1 MNKVSRRDFL
11 KSLGAVSAL
20 LVAGRSGLT
29 IFGAEQE
36 KPFEFLVIGDSLI
49 WGQGLEEKDKFYT
62 LIHEW
67 LKTTAFGRPRAV
79 NMKVKAHSGATLK
92 LHAEETEKFKKAGHD
107 ETHYYPP
114 EVNVSSPSSWKQIE
128 VAADEYR
135 AAGINGA
142 DLIMISGGIT
152 DITTSGVYNPKGND
166 DELRTWIKKYCQD
179 DMFDVLDLAAT
190 KNPDAKLVVI
200 GYFPAISPKSDKKKI
215 FNAWLEVL
223 SFPRAFKWTV
233 NNSLVRPFYFDK
245 PNKRGIERSRIWIE
259 ESTRHLKLAVD
270 RINQKYGA
278 GRAVFVESPLTE
290 EHSAE
295 AAKHHA
301 FQNGQRRRRQ
311 RPDGPVPHQRLPQ
324 GAPGTK
330 GRDGNRLS
338 RQALRSSLDRPS
350 RPIRFTRVC
359 RCDKEGPRSNSH
371 PALKGNTKKHERAL
385 DPRNKSFRALS
396 CLFDLPVTLLS
407 CRHYPW

>member
-223 SFPRAFKWTV
+223 DFPRAFKWTV

-278 GRAVFVESPLTE
+278 GRAVFIESPLTE

-295 AAKHHA
+295 APNTMLFRMGKGGVVKDPMAQSRIKDCRKALPELKAATGIDYPVRLCEVASIGHPDPSGSRA
-301 FQNGQRRRRQ
+301 YADAIKKILGPILIQR
-311 RPDGPVPHQRLPQ
+311 
-324 GAPGTK
+324 
-330 GRDGNRLS
+330 
-338 RQALRSSLDRPS
+338 
-350 RPIRFTRVC
+350 
-359 RCDKEGPRSNSH
+359 
-371 PALKGNTKKHERAL
+371 
-385 DPRNKSFRALS
+385 
-396 CLFDLPVTLLS
+396 
-407 CRHYPW
+407 